1 MYLFSEFLHLKTV
14 KVLPIWSISWVFSE
28 HSLSSTFWDI
38 LGSNSIY
45 GPGGKEVV
53 REAPEEKL
61 YDMRQIPQVKS
72 VCDFFSDGGRMNC
85 FISLA

>member
-1 MYLFSEFLHLKTV
+1 MYLFSEFLHLQIDEIF
-14 KVLPIWSISWVFSE
+14 PIWSISWVFRG
-28 HSLSSTFWDI
+28 HSLSTFWDI

-53 REAPEEKL
+53 REAPEENL
-61 YDMRQIPQVKS
+61 YDIMRQIPQVKS
-72 VCDFFSDGGRMNC
+72 MCDFLSDGGRRNC